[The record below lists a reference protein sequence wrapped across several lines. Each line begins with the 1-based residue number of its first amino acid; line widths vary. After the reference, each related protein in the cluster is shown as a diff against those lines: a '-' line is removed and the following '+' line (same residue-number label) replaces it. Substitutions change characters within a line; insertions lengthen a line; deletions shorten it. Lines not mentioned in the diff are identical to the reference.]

1 MGSTNE
7 PAVLVLASGNQGK
20 LRELAGALA
29 DWPWQLRSQ
38 ADYAVPE
45 AVEDG
50 LSFVENALIK
60 ARNACEHTG
69 LAALADDSGLV
80 VPALGGEPGIYSA
93 RYAGVGASDQSNCQR
108 LLDALQGRSD
118 RRAWFECVLV
128 LMRHA
133 RDPSPLI
140 ASARWHGEIL
150 RQPAGKGGFGYD
162 PLFRPAGLSQ
172 SAAQMPADEKQRL
185 SHRGQAVARLA
196 GELRAEA

>member
-1 MGSTNE
+1 MSAMNE
-7 PAVLVLASGNQGK
+7 PAVLVLASGNRGK

-38 ADYAVPE
+38 SEYAVPE
-45 AVEDG
+45 AVENG

-60 ARNACEHTG
+60 ARNACKHTG

-93 RYAGVGASDQSNCQR
+93 RYAGAGASDQANCQR
-108 LLDALQGRSD
+108 LLQALQSESD
-118 RRAWFECVLV
+118 RAAWFECVLV
-128 LMRHA
+128 LMRHE

-150 RQPAGKGGFGYD
+150 RQPGGENGFGYD
-162 PLFRPAGLSQ
+162 PLFRPDGLSQ
-172 SAAQMPADEKQRL
+172 SAAQMSPEDKQRL
-185 SHRGQAVARLA
+185 SHRGQAVARLTR
-196 GELRAEA
+196 ELRART